1 MWNEAILEKFPEEEN
16 EEPFHASPAET
27 ENTGKTE
34 VHGGTVETSHGCSA
48 QSDGARKNTHHTDAG
63 IGSSS
68 AGGAKGYRWLES
80 EMVKHLGKEDGIDR
94 GYYDAMVDA
103 AVADISQYGDFEWFV
118 SDDPYVKADDDTP
131 PWFGPGEPYGDDA
144 TAFDVR

>member
-48 QSDGARKNTHHTDAG
+48 QSDGARKNTCLLYT
-63 IGSSS
+63 S
-68 AGGAKGYRWLES
+68 ALLSYALATVSGLCLVGGVTILSR
-80 EMVKHLGKEDGIDR
+80 R
-94 GYYDAMVDA
+94 
-103 AVADISQYGDFEWFV
+103 
-118 SDDPYVKADDDTP
+118 
-131 PWFGPGEPYGDDA
+131 
-144 TAFDVR
+144 